1 MIRRAYVTVGNRQVH
16 LRYAGRGPAVVLIH
30 QSPTSGRT
38 LDLQT
43 AGFARAGF
51 TALALDIP
59 GLGRSDPLDVPRPEI
74 EDLAIGLA
82 ETLDALGL
90 KQVALYGSH
99 TGALACTEFAIRAP
113 ERVSALLIDGYPV
126 YSDDERARRVATY
139 FPPFEVRWDGSHLL
153 WLWYRY
159 REQYLFWPWNI
170 PGEITQARCDM
181 PDAGFL
187 HEGVIDI
194 LRAGNG
200 YRLPYAAAFRCRSI
214 DLVPRLRVPTF
225 FLAYPD
231 DSLTANLGLL
241 KEMPSS
247 CRVVPMPPDRAAGL
261 AKEIELLRAHPAAS
275 ESPDLPTRPRPH
287 GITKSYVDSGNLQ
300 VALRSAGQDK
310 RARPLLVIPPAPGS
324 ASMLEAEIEQFA
336 KTRPVFALDVP
347 GCGDSDSLDPLT
359 VSGMARAVADAV
371 KTLGVGEVDVYALH
385 GGCAVAAEL
394 SVGVRRTV
402 LEAPAR
408 RHRDTA
414 DYTASYAPP
423 IEPRWD
429 GSHLIT
435 LWHATRN
442 RRLFRPWYDQRLET
456 RYTAE
461 PALDA
466 DIINREVLASL
477 ESWRT
482 WHLAWR
488 AVLDQP
494 FPDKAVARPSDE
506 FFRAQLFRAAG
517 SPIAAYA
524 THPGAV
530 WISSSMCSRRS
541 SWTGSRRATGS
552 SCRRIPPTSA

>member
-1 MIRRAYVTVGNRQVH
+1 MIRRAYVTVGGRQVH
-16 LRYAGRGPAVVLIH
+16 VRHAGRGPAVVLIH

-38 LDLQT
+38 LDVQT
-43 AGFARAGF
+43 EGFARAGF

-59 GLGRSDPLDVPRPEI
+59 GLGRSDPLDAPRPEV
-74 EDLAIGLA
+74 EDLAIGLG

-90 KQVALYGSH
+90 EQVALYGSH
-99 TGALACTEFAIRAP
+99 TGALACTEFALRSP

-170 PGEITQARCDM
+170 PGQVTQARCDV
-181 PDAGFL
+181 PDAEFL

-194 LRAGNG
+194 LRAGNA

-231 DSLTANLGLL
+231 DSLTAALKLL
-241 KEMPSS
+241 RDVPAC
-247 CRVVPMPPDRAAGL
+247 CRTVPMPLHRKDGL
-261 AKEIELLRAHPAAS
+261 AKEIEILRAHPARSTAA
-275 ESPDLPTRPRPH
+275 DLRTKARPQ
-287 GITKSYVDSGNLQ
+287 GITKSYVNADSIQL
-300 VALRSAGQDK
+300 ALRSAGVEK
-310 RARPLLVIPPAPGS
+310 RARPLVVIPPAPGS
-324 ASMLEAEIEQFA
+324 GSMLEGEIEQFA
-336 KTRPVFALDVP
+336 KVRPVLALDAP
-347 GCGDSDSLDPLT
+347 GCGDSDTVDELT
-359 VSGMARAVADAV
+359 IASMSGSVAEAL
-371 KTLGVGEVDVYALH
+371 KTLGVADADVYALH

-394 SVGVRRTV
+394 GMKRVV

-408 RHRDTA
+408 PHREA
-414 DYTASYAPP
+414 RDYASAYAPP

-429 GSHLIT
+429 GGHLIS

-442 RRLFRPWYDQRLET
+442 RRLFRPWFDQRLDV

-461 PALDA
+461 PSLDA
-466 DIINREVLASL
+466 EAVNREVLACL

-482 WHLAWR
+482 WHRVWA
-488 AVLDQP
+488 AVLEHTP
-494 FPDKAVARPSDE
+494 KAARVARPSDE
-506 FFRAQLFRAAG
+506 FWTEG
-517 SPIAAYA
+517 A
-524 THPGAV
+524 TPLPEAL
-530 WISSSMCSRRS
+530 MPR
-541 SWTGSRRATGS
+541 TQ
-552 SCRRIPPTSA
+552 RILELYG

>member
-59 GLGRSDPLDVPRPEI
+59 GLGRSDPLEAPRPEI
-74 EDLAIGLA
+74 EDLAIALG

-90 KQVALYGSH
+90 EQVALYGSH
-99 TGALACTEFAIRAP
+99 TGALACTELAIRAP
-113 ERVSALLIDGYPV
+113 QRVSALLIDGYPV

-170 PGEITQARCDM
+170 PGAVTQARCDV
-181 PDAGFL
+181 PDAEFL

-214 DLVPRLRVPTF
+214 DMVPRLRVPTF

-231 DSLTANLGLL
+231 DSLTAALKLL
-241 KEMPSS
+241 RDVPACCK
-247 CRVVPMPPDRAAGL
+247 VVPMPREREAGL
-261 AKEIELLRAHPAAS
+261 AKEIELLRAHPARSTSA
-275 ESPDLPTRPRPH
+275 DLRTRPRAE
-287 GITKSYVDSGNLQ
+287 GITKSYVDAGPLQ
-300 VALRSAGQDK
+300 LALRSAGIE
-310 RARPLLVIPPAPGS
+310 RRERPLVVIPPAPGS

-336 KTRPVFALDVP
+336 RARPVFALDAP
-347 GCGDSDSLDPLT
+347 GCGYSDSIDELT
-359 VSGMARAVADAV
+359 VQSMARSIADAL
-371 KTLGVGEVDVYALH
+371 KTLGVGDADVYALH
-385 GGCAVAAEL
+385 GGCAIAAEL
-394 SVGVRRTV
+394 GMKKTV
-402 LEAPAR
+402 LDAPAR
-408 RHRDTA
+408 RHRDVR
-414 DYTASYAPP
+414 DYAAAYAPP

-429 GSHLIT
+429 GAHLIS

-442 RRLFRPWYDQRLET
+442 RRLFRPWFDQRLEA

-461 PALDA
+461 PTLDA
-466 DIINREVLASL
+466 EIVNREVLACL

-482 WHLAWR
+482 WHRVWH
-488 AVLDQP
+488 AVLAKTPTAQ
-494 FPDKAVARPSDE
+494 VARPSDE
-506 FFRAQLFRAAG
+506 FWTAGAA
-517 SPIAAYA
+517 PLPEALMPR
-524 THPGAV
+524 TQ
-530 WISSSMCSRRS
+530 
-541 SWTGSRRATGS
+541 
-552 SCRRIPPTSA
+552 RILELYG

>member
-16 LRYAGRGPAVVLIH
+16 VRYAGRGPAVVLIH

-43 AGFARAGF
+43 AAFARAGF

-82 ETLDALGL
+82 GTLDALGL

-99 TGALACTEFAIRAP
+99 TGALACTEFAIRSP

-170 PGEITQARCDM
+170 PGQITQARCDV
-181 PDAGFL
+181 PDPEFL

-194 LRAGNG
+194 LRAGNA

-231 DSLTANLGLL
+231 DSLTANLALL
-241 KEMPSS
+241 KDVPACCEI
-247 CRVVPMPPDRAAGL
+247 VPMPRDRSAGL

-275 ESPDLPTRPRPH
+275 EGANLQTRARPQ
-287 GITKSYVDSGNLQ
+287 GITKSYVDSGNIQL
-300 VALRSAGQDK
+300 ALRSAGQDK
-310 RARPLLVIPPAPGS
+310 SARPLLVIPPAPGS
-324 ASMLEAEIEQFA
+324 ASMLEGEIEQFA
-336 KTRPVFALDVP
+336 KTRPVLALDVP
-347 GCGDSDSLDPLT
+347 GCGDSDSFSELSIP
-359 VSGMARAVADAV
+359 AWAHAVGEAL

-385 GGCAVAAEL
+385 GGCAIAAEL
-394 SVGVRRTV
+394 SSNVRHTV

-414 DYTASYAPP
+414 DYAAAYAPP

-429 GSHLIT
+429 GSHLIS

-442 RRLFRPWYDQRLET
+442 RRLFRPWFDQRLEA

-466 DIINREVLASL
+466 DIINREVLACL

-482 WHLAWR
+482 WHHAWH
-488 AVLDQP
+488 AVLSSRLP
-494 FPDKAVARPSDE
+494 EKGSLVARPSDE
-506 FFRAQLFRAAG
+506 FFQRSHSELPEAI
-517 SPIAAYA
+517 SPR
-524 THPGAV
+524 TQ
-530 WISSSMCSRRS
+530 
-541 SWTGSRRATGS
+541 
-552 SCRRIPPTSA
+552 RILELYG